1 MAPRSICLHT
11 LRHTIALLGSLCI
24 AQSSTAQTSGPRKPL
39 VVAPV
44 IEGLQMCDEA
54 ERDKH
59 ITTANEAEARC
70 RQRKTPGSAALNRV
84 LDTLEPG
91 GPKGQVQVGFTAT
104 LQLLGIYH
112 RTAKG
117 WEIDDAQVNDFLR
130 LVTQVRR
137 PVVVYLAAD
146 HFDSFGPLTRELQ
159 KDSQNLM
166 QLRDGKPLDLN
177 YFGYHVIPYTL
188 QTDASIPV
196 NHYRYRALQYVAKK
210 ILALPREVQ
219 DRIIAIN
226 LMGELHHMFPDF
238 SNGMGAYKDIQVTD
252 YNPASVA
259 GFRAWLEKR
268 HNNIA
273 RFNAAT
279 GMAFPSFK
287 DVPAPGRDI
296 RKEKLSNFGEH
307 YDAFADGTLALSG
320 WLWDPQQKI
329 QQLDLYVDGRYIGP
343 VPQGL
348 NRLDV
353 YRAVE
358 TITDPSVGFRYDF
371 DYTTLAPGWHHAQ
384 IVAKSAGT
392 RYQLTSVEFA
402 VIARDQSE
410 TSDNRAPTL
419 AALPDA
425 KTLPGVRAWM
435 DLPRA
440 RQDVYFNPLAREWN
454 LYRQWQVQSLL
465 TKFHNLALQAGLP
478 ANKLYSHQ
486 IMPRVNSS
494 WNPQLF
500 AADDTLL
507 GTMPWKQGINMY
519 GGATNGTWMRDYL
532 KQQNIADYGV
542 PEFNPQQWKS
552 KGVHLAAM
560 QAQYDQ
566 GARFISPYYISL
578 IPDRFRGR
586 DFAINRMELRPENTQ
601 DGSNHFYRAIIE
613 FAKR

>member
-1 MAPRSICLHT
+1 M
-11 LRHTIALLGSLCI
+11 
-24 AQSSTAQTSGPRKPL
+24 
-39 VVAPV
+39 VAPV

-54 ERDKH
+54 ERDKR
-59 ITTANEAEARC
+59 ITNANEAESRC
-70 RQRKTPGSAALNRV
+70 RQLKAPGSAALNRV

-104 LQLLGIYH
+104 LQLLGVYH

-117 WEIDDAQVNDFLR
+117 WEIDETQVDDFLR

-137 PVVVYLAAD
+137 PVVIYLAAD

-159 KDSQNLM
+159 KDPQNLM

-177 YFGYHVIPYTL
+177 YFGYPVIPYTL

-196 NHYRYRALQYVAKK
+196 NRYRYRALQYVAKK

-219 DRIIAIN
+219 ERIIAIN

-268 HNNIA
+268 HTSIV
-273 RFNAAT
+273 RFNALT
-279 GMAFPSFK
+279 GMAFTSFK
-287 DVPAPGRDI
+287 EVPAPARNI

-329 QQLDLYVDGRYIGP
+329 QQLDLYVDGRHIGP
-343 VPQGL
+343 VPQGF

-358 TITDPSVGFRYDF
+358 SITSPSVGFRYDF
-371 DYTTLAPGWHHAQ
+371 DYTALAPGWHYAQ
-384 IVAKSAGT
+384 IVAKSAGI
-392 RYQLTSVEFA
+392 RYKLASVEFA
-402 VIARDQSE
+402 VIARDQSK
-410 TSDNRAPTL
+410 TSDSRAPTL
-419 AALPDA
+419 ASLPDVQ
-425 KTLPGVRAWM
+425 KLPGVRAWL
-435 DLPRA
+435 DLPQA
-440 RQDVYFNPLAREWN
+440 KQDVYFNPVAREWN

-465 TKFHNLALQAGLP
+465 TQFHNLALRAGLP
-478 ANKLYSHQ
+478 ADKLYSHQ

-500 AADDTLL
+500 AADETLL

-519 GGATNGTWMRDYL
+519 GGATNGPWMRDYL
-532 KQQNIADYGV
+532 KQQQITGYGV

-560 QAQYDQ
+560 KAQYEQ

-586 DFAINRMELRPENTQ
+586 EFAINRMELRPENKQ
-601 DGSNHFYRAIIE
+601 DGADQFYRAIIE